1 MFEFGPNWLLVS
13 DIFSSTVRLFGIH
26 RRPEACHEKFRQHLV
41 RLCPLLSRV
50 QGLGS
55 GSGVYCAP
63 LGSSP
68 VGLGPGCRMWC
79 VATF

>member
-41 RLCPLLSRV
+41 RLNSPLTTDLFSKLRGAAI
-50 QGLGS
+50 QS
-55 GSGVYCAP
+55 IYIHQ
-63 LGSSP
+63 
-68 VGLGPGCRMWC
+68 
-79 VATF
+79 

>member
-41 RLCPLLSRV
+41 RLCPLLSGRLQSAPRIDHLRIPG
-50 QGLGS
+50 QGVGC
-55 GSGVYCAP
+55 GVE
-63 LGSSP
+63 LNTLRS
-68 VGLGPGCRMWC
+68 L
-79 VATF
+79 